1 MVWPAFIKENTLN
14 RIRNVLFVAL
24 AVTSLAGCSSQNVP
38 SVKNSA
44 STKSEVKSEI
54 SAYEIDW
61 SFDQA
66 LAFPSEQRLV
76 GVVKSIKIGT
86 RDMGKG
92 FIYEYLDY
100 TIEIEDAE
108 PMVRSNRF
116 KARVINFQEVHVE
129 QNIGAGDRVLYLGSF
144 QKADDFG
151 MNRGVTNWLL
161 PIDSKGLVFLDE
173 TDTPQEYN
181 SIATKL
187 GLDPLVF

>member
-1 MVWPAFIKENTLN
+1 MNPLKAVLTFGLVTASLTGCTTHDTP
-14 RIRNVLFVAL
+14 NVE
-24 AVTSLAGCSSQNVP
+24 
-38 SVKNSA
+38 KSA
-44 STKSEVKSEI
+44 SASREDKSEI

-86 RDMGKG
+86 RDLGKG

-100 TIEIEDAE
+100 TIDIEDAE
-108 PMVRSNRF
+108 PMIRSNRF
-116 KARVINFQEVHVE
+116 KARVINFQDVHVE
-129 QNIGAGDRVLYLGSF
+129 QNIRAGDRVLYLGSF

-161 PIDSKGLVFLDE
+161 PIDSKGFVFLDA

-181 SIATKL
+181 FIATKL